1 MTVLFSGAPDLLE
14 DFKQFLPE
22 SAAHAKQQAL
32 ARGMNEDIPIS
43 NLRGEP
49 GYSSAAAQGQ
59 APRGDVKMPPLGQFN
74 VKDSSKDG
82 KKRPRPSGAMAAGTA
97 AESSQAPRGQ
107 AGQVGNAS
115 KVSSSFAISSGKRR

>member
-1 MTVLFSGAPDLLE
+1 ME

-32 ARGMNEDIPIS
+32 GRTMNEDIPIS

-49 GYSSAAAQGQ
+49 GYGIAAQGQ

-82 KKRPRPSGAMAAGTA
+82 KKRPRPSGAIAAGTA
-97 AESSQAPRGQ
+97 AESSQAARGQ
-107 AGQVGNAS
+107 AGQVGNAN
-115 KVSSSFAISSGKRR
+115 KVSFSSSLPYRGNCANLIAQSAPN